1 MPPRSGGHHLLL
13 PPPAPPSSR
22 IRTAASEPHS
32 PGHPVQL
39 QADLKRQAAQLD
51 QAENE
56 KHLLRNE
63 LASLKASQKELE
75 QVRG

>member
-1 MPPRSGGHHLLL
+1 M
-13 PPPAPPSSR
+13 PAPP
-22 IRTAASEPHS
+22 
-32 PGHPVQL
+32 HPAQL
-39 QADLKRQAAQLD
+39 QADLKRKAAQLD

-75 QVRG
+75 QVRRRAVQLRLAAASAHVPIGC